1 MLAAQSFVFIGGFMK
16 KAPEAGKIAPRK
28 RMAMGD
34 FGETFGVES
43 HESAHG
49 GKPVTSGG
57 KRGSGADYSKGMKA
71 PK

>member
-1 MLAAQSFVFIGGFMK
+1 MK

-34 FGETFGVES
+34 YGSTFDVQSYES
-43 HESAHG
+43 QHG
-49 GKPVTSGG
+49 GKAVTSGG
-57 KRGSGADYSKGMKA
+57 KRGSGKSYSKGMAA